1 MVVRDVVRNVFSRLG
16 MVGAILLVSAL
27 IFGALAGGVVVQR
40 FNSNPTASSE
50 QERGDESGDKD
61 KEKTKKT
68 KTKHQ
73 NHGHHDAQEDDESED
88 KDA

>member
-1 MVVRDVVRNVFSRLG
+1 

-40 FNSNPTASSE
+40 LNSSPAASSE
-50 QERGDESGDKD
+50 QDHSDETGDNGKA
-61 KEKTKKT
+61 KT
-68 KTKHQ
+68 KTKHP
-73 NHGHHDAQEDDESED
+73 NNGHHDPQEADESQD

>member
-1 MVVRDVVRNVFSRLG
+1 

-40 FNSNPTASSE
+40 LNTTPTASSE
-50 QERGDESGDKD
+50 QDRSDEAGDTSQPKTKD
-61 KEKTKKT
+61 K
-68 KTKHQ
+68 HP
-73 NHGHHDAQEDDESED
+73 NNGHHDTQEPDDSQD

>member
-1 MVVRDVVRNVFSRLG
+1 

-40 FNSNPTASSE
+40 LNSTPTASSE
-50 QERGDESGDKD
+50 QDRSDEAGDKS
-61 KEKTKKT
+61 KEKTKNQ
-68 KTKHQ
+68 HP
-73 NHGHHDAQEDDESED
+73 NNGHHDTEEPDDLQD

>member
-1 MVVRDVVRNVFSRLG
+1 

-40 FNSNPTASSE
+40 LQSTSVASSVE
-50 QERGDESGDKD
+50 DRSDESGDD
-61 KEKTKKT
+61 NQPKTKDE
-68 KTKHQ
+68 HS
-73 NHGHHDAQEDDESED
+73 NNGHHDTQDTDESQD

>member
-1 MVVRDVVRNVFSRLG
+1 

-40 FNSNPTASSE
+40 LNSSPATSN
-50 QERGDESGDKD
+50 
-61 KEKTKKT
+61 
-68 KTKHQ
+68 
-73 NHGHHDAQEDDESED
+73 GHHDPQEADESQD

>member
-1 MVVRDVVRNVFSRLG
+1 LVVRDVVRNVLSRLG

-40 FNSNPTASSE
+40 LNSTPAASSE
-50 QERGDESGDKD
+50 QERGDEAGDSS
-61 KEKTKKT
+61 KEKKKT
-68 KTKHQ
+68 KHA
-73 NHGHHDAQEDDESED
+73 NNGLHDTQENDESED

>member
-1 MVVRDVVRNVFSRLG
+1 

-40 FNSNPTASSE
+40 LNSTSVASSE
-50 QERGDESGDKD
+50 QDRGDEKGDKG
-61 KEKTKKT
+61 EAKT
-68 KTKHQ
+68 KTKPA
-73 NHGHHDAQEDDESED
+73 NNGHHDTKETDESQD

>member
-1 MVVRDVVRNVFSRLG
+1 

-40 FNSNPTASSE
+40 LHSTPTASSE
-50 QERGDESGDKD
+50 QNRSDETGDNGNS
-61 KEKTKKT
+61 KT
-68 KTKHQ
+68 KTKHA
-73 NHGHHDAQEDDESED
+73 NNGHHDTQEPDESQD

>member
-1 MVVRDVVRNVFSRLG
+1 

-40 FNSNPTASSE
+40 LHSTPVASSE
-50 QERGDESGDKD
+50 QDRSDEAGDKNDANTKDDAKAKD
-61 KEKTKKT
+61 K
-68 KTKHQ
+68 HP
-73 NHGHHDAQEDDESED
+73 NNGHHDTQEPDESED